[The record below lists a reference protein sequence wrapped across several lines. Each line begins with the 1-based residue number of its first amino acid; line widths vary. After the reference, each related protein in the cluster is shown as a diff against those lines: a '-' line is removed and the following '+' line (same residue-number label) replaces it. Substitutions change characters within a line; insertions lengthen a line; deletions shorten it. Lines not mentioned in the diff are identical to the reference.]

1 MRPTLR
7 WLLLGPVIAL
17 VVLASWSLYPLGRF
31 AALSACPDSLRVTE
45 STTDFSQPD
54 YSVESIVCSTGWF
67 PVAEASLVILAII
80 VSFLAACVSA
90 YRLSPSHRRLSAAL
104 SSLIV
109 VGLVV
114 AAFAY
119 QP

>member
-54 YSVESIVCSTGWF
+54 YSAGSITCSTGWF
-67 PVAEASLVILAII
+67 PAAEASFMILAII
-80 VSFLAACVSA
+80 LSVLAAGVSG
-90 YRLSPSHRRLSAAL
+90 YWLSPSHRRLSAAL
-104 SSLIV
+104 SSLIAA
-109 VGLVV
+109 GLVI